1 MSICSAN
8 SPGLPETK
16 SKERDALV
24 LMQQKGKGK
33 EKINEPHVLLGSS
46 ARQKKLERVC
56 IFNSE
61 INDGGII
68 TSAFINASSGNLA
81 EKRS

>member
-16 SKERDALV
+16 SKERAALV
-24 LMQQKGKGK
+24 LMQQKGKERK
-33 EKINEPHVLLGSS
+33 KLTSHVLLGSS

-56 IFNSE
+56 IFNSG

-68 TSAFINASSGNLA
+68 TSAFIYSWSGNLA